1 MEEAQA
7 IVAQLRNIEE
17 SLRAGEKEKAELI
30 KSLNVLREDIISAE
44 TTQAIEANIEKAAE
58 KHSTASQTDFCGE
71 GMPLGARLAEL
82 TRLKLEYD
90 SAKGTLKGLQHDLA
104 ELEERLSPED
114 LQGDRDRVMLIQEK
128 ENLLREFR
136 SVRSYSHDPLQVR
149 YFMLNFT
156 PDLYRLILL
165 KIQDNI

>member
-1 MEEAQA
+1 MKRTVTEFYILLQ
-7 IVAQLRNIEE
+7 
-17 SLRAGEKEKAELI
+17 
-30 KSLNVLREDIISAE
+30 
-44 TTQAIEANIEKAAE
+44 
-58 KHSTASQTDFCGE
+58 

-149 YFMLNFT
+149 YFMLNFR
-156 PDLYRLILL
+156 DQLFWV
-165 KIQDNI
+165 NCH